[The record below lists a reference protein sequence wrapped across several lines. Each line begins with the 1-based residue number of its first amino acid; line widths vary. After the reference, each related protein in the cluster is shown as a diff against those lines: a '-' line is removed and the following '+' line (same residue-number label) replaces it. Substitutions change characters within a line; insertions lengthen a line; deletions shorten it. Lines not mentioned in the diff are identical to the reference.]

1 MDIIFLNDLRVD
13 TVIGIYEWE
22 RQMKQTVSI
31 DLEMGTDVKPAAQ
44 SDDVKDAVNYK
55 SVAKRVSSFVSES
68 RFQLVESLA
77 ENIAAILVEEF
88 GVPWV
93 KVTVSKP
100 GAVRGSR
107 DVGVRIERTRA
118 GSDA

>member
-1 MDIIFLNDLRVD
+1 MDIVFLNDLRVD

-22 RQMKQTVSI
+22 RQIKQTVSI
-31 DLEMGTDVKPAAQ
+31 NLEMATDAKRAAA
-44 SDDVKDAVNYK
+44 SDDVEDAVNYK
-55 SVAKRVSSFVSES
+55 SVAKRISGFVGESS
-68 RFQLVESLA
+68 FQLVESLA

-88 GVPWV
+88 DIPWV
-93 KVTVSKP
+93 RVSVSKP

-118 GSDA
+118 GDA